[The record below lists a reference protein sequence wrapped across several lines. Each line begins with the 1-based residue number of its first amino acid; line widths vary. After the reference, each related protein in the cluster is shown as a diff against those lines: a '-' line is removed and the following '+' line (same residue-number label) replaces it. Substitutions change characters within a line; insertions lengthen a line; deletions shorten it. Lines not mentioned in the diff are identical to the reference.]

1 MTANTDAMDT
11 PVQKAPELPMS
22 ICLGFGVGTV
32 GVSILL
38 NSVTIYF
45 PALMA
50 TVLGQSTAI
59 AGALLTISK
68 LYDII
73 ADLIIGARSD
83 ATRSRWGRR
92 RPFLLAGAIFSGL
105 TFPAIFAP
113 PALEGTD
120 LMIYF
125 GAVLILYSTGYSL
138 FNVPY
143 LAMPSE
149 MTDDYHQRTRL
160 LSFRTLFVSVGQL
173 AAGAG
178 TAALLLHFGRD
189 RAGFATTGFIL
200 TAVIVV
206 AMLTCFLAT
215 AKARMIERHE
225 GPKPPMRD
233 QIRMVLENKPILILL
248 SVKFLHLLSL
258 ASVSTTGLLFL
269 INVTKD
275 GYAGQEVLSISSNV
289 AIALSMPMWSA
300 VAHRIGKHRAF
311 MIATSMYIVMALSWL
326 LAAEGVPLWIMGV
339 RGVGLGLSSGGMLLM
354 GAAML
359 PDTMDYD
366 RRRTGLRRE
375 GLFSSFY
382 AIVEK
387 SAFAIGPAIMGAYL
401 AGAGYIP
408 TKGGQVITQPDSV
421 ITALYVGVA
430 IVPTI
435 MLGASIFVLMFYDLD
450 EKRLGDTGK
459 AH

>member
-1 MTANTDAMDT
+1 
-11 PVQKAPELPMS
+11 MS

-38 NSVTIYF
+38 NTVTIYF

-59 AGALLTISK
+59 AGALLTVSK

-73 ADLIIGARSD
+73 ADLVIGARSD
-83 ATRSRWGRR
+83 ATKSRWGRR
-92 RPFLLAGAIFSGL
+92 RPFLLAGAIVSGL

-113 PALEGTD
+113 PSLDGTD
-120 LMIYF
+120 LMIYY
-125 GAVLILYSTGYSL
+125 AAILILYSTGYSL

-160 LSFRTLFVSVGQL
+160 LSFRTLFVSIGQL
-173 AAGAG
+173 TAGAG

-189 RAGFATTGFIL
+189 RDGFAATGLIL
-200 TAVIVV
+200 TVVIV
-206 AMLTCFLAT
+206 ATMLACFLAT
-215 AKARMIERHE
+215 AKARMVERHE
-225 GPKPPMRD
+225 GTKPPMRD
-233 QIRMVLENKPILILL
+233 QIRMVFENRPIVILL

-275 GYAGQEVLSISSNV
+275 GYAGQEVLSIASNV
-289 AIALSMPMWSA
+289 SIAVSMPIWSA
-300 VAHRIGKHRAF
+300 IAHRIGKHRSF
-311 MIATSMYIVMALSWL
+311 MIATCLYILMALTWL
-326 LAAEGVPLWIMGV
+326 LAAEGLPLWTMGL

-387 SAFAIGPAIMGAYL
+387 AAFAIGPALMGAYL
-401 AGAGYIP
+401 AAMGYIP
-408 TKGGQVITQPDSV
+408 TKGGQVVTQPDLAIS
-421 ITALYVGVA
+421 AMYVGVA
-430 IVPTI
+430 IIPTV
-435 MLGASIFVLMFYDLD
+435 MLGISIIILMFYDLD
-450 EKRLGDTGK
+450 EKRLGDTGSQ
-459 AH
+459 A